1 MAVPITEIEPAAGPS
16 LSLLSLLGQAD
27 IVVKLIMLLL
37 LSLSIISWTI
47 WFAKGRQIKQLKK
60 QADKFED
67 TYTKDAGATLAK
79 KMGGKSPEHAGHP
92 MSAIYLTGMMA
103 IEQTRT
109 TDALF
114 FERLRR
120 QLGTLLTRE
129 LEMLGGGL
137 SMLATIGST
146 APFIGLF
153 GTVWGVMNAFI
164 GIGAT
169 KNTSLAVVAPG
180 IAEALFVT
188 AMGLF
193 AAIPATIAYN
203 RLSSK
208 LNAYAVQLETFS
220 EDFLVESEIKS
231 GKK

>member
-1 MAVPITEIEPAAGPS
+1 MSIPTDAIEPGAGPS

-67 TYTKDAGATLAK
+67 SYAEDGGATLAK
-79 KMGGKSPEHAGHP
+79 RTGGKTPQSATHP
-92 MSAIYLTGMMA
+92 MAAIYLTAMMT

-203 RLSSK
+203 RLSAK

-220 EDFLVESEIKS
+220 EDLLVQAEMKS
-231 GKK
+231 GKR